1 MMSKKKKIAAILFAI
16 TISVGS
22 LLIYYL
28 HMDLM
33 RTRESRIYIEK
44 AANIIASAKEIRDD
58 FYDLINQSKNPIQY
72 MDLINNPEDYN
83 YKFAGYSSVF
93 YYLLEKAQQ
102 LEPPEKYQ
110 EFHSHLTEYLELE
123 AEGFES
129 LHEAIRKS
137 DVALL
142 DLVEKYLLDA
152 EKEWMAVYQSIQ
164 DIIS

>member
-72 MDLINNPEDYN
+72 IDLINNPEDYN
-83 YKFAGYSSVF
+83 YKFAGY
-93 YYLLEKAQQ
+93 
-102 LEPPEKYQ
+102 
-110 EFHSHLTEYLELE
+110 
-123 AEGFES
+123 
-129 LHEAIRKS
+129 
-137 DVALL
+137 
-142 DLVEKYLLDA
+142 
-152 EKEWMAVYQSIQ
+152 
-164 DIIS
+164 

>member
-72 MDLINNPEDYN
+72 IDLISNPEDYN

-102 LEPPEKYQ
+102 LE
-110 EFHSHLTEYLELE
+110 
-123 AEGFES
+123 
-129 LHEAIRKS
+129 HE
-137 DVALL
+137 
-142 DLVEKYLLDA
+142 
-152 EKEWMAVYQSIQ
+152 
-164 DIIS
+164 